1 MRLPPDPHR
10 NDRMIFSSSSSTST
24 SPMLPSIARAITF
37 ARVAAGRSLQSTPV
51 SRRGRTNSSPVLRSA
66 RSTASSPSSSPT
78 NVSSD
83 VIQLIE

>member
-1 MRLPPDPHR
+1 MTL
-10 NDRMIFSSSSSTST
+10 
-24 SPMLPSIARAITF
+24 ARAD
-37 ARVAAGRSLQSTPV
+37 AGRSDHEVPV

-66 RSTASSPSSSPT
+66 RSTASSPSSSVM